1 MPRHHLSGLSVD
13 EAAHVLGCSP
23 QTVRRLLQTGRL
35 AGRKLGRE
43 WVVWFSTEPAVGIVS
58 ARQARQRPPALSAHT
73 TAAIRQRLRE
83 VGALLIEVGNYVT
96 QARKGR
102 GQLFLTWRTP
112 HALRVTLAIGR
123 ESPTRGW
130 SPYALGVE
138 LPFWLAERAHW
149 RKMMPLLRQYEQL
162 RSWCAPRLLRIP
174 GVSEVVLAELCRV
187 EAALRVMAETA
198 PDQALSSRGRVQ
210 RTDVT
215 SAAQRTSGGAPTRGI
230 MPIVG
235 EDEVEDKTVLE

>member
-1 MPRHHLSGLSVD
+1 MD

-23 QTVRRLLQTGRL
+23 QTVRRLLHTGHL

-43 WVVWFSTEPAVGIVS
+43 WVVWCPTEPAVTIVP
-58 ARQARQRPPALSAHT
+58 ARQARKSPPALSTHT

-83 VGALLIEVGNYVT
+83 VGALLIEVGNHVT
-96 QARKGR
+96 HARKGR
-102 GQLFLTWRTP
+102 GQLFLAWRAP

-138 LPFWLAERAHW
+138 LPFWLAERTHW
-149 RKMMPLLRQYEQL
+149 RKVMPLLRQYEQI
-162 RSWCAPRLLRIP
+162 RSWCAPQLLRIP
-174 GVSEVVLAELCRV
+174 GVSEAVLTELCRV

-198 PDQALSSRGRVQ
+198 PDQAPSSRGKGAAYRGHPG
-210 RTDVT
+210 RTAHLWGVSCARYHADC
-215 SAAQRTSGGAPTRGI
+215 R
-230 MPIVG
+230 
-235 EDEVEDKTVLE
+235 